1 MSASSGALF
10 RIGFGIVGMVLV
22 IRFFARGWIETL
34 LVEPAYHFT
43 YPGFEWVQVWPEP
56 WMQVHFLVIGLA
68 ALGIALGYRYRLSA
82 GLFAL
87 SLGYVELIDRSLY
100 LNHYYWVVLTGAV
113 MVFLPLNATLSLDAR
128 QGRVRTTPRYPAW
141 VVWMLRFQVGMVYV
155 FAGLAKLNGDWLL
168 RAEPLST
175 WLPARSEMW
184 LIGPVL
190 TLPVVAYLFSW
201 AGALFDLTIVG
212 WLSWRRSRPYA
223 YVALVVFHTL
233 TWLMFPSIGLFPL
246 LMSLSALVF
255 FDPAWPEPFLPS
267 QSAFPPP
274 GAKRRWGRW
283 PEGPEGVLENQASPR
298 LSPGWIG
305 VGALYVLVMI
315 ALPLRHHLIPGDVKW
330 TGEGYLGSWQV
341 MLSEKSASADFVVTD
356 RASGKT
362 WTVPPPDYLTERQRM
377 VMATDPVMIRQ
388 TARLIADD
396 LGGHV
401 EVAADVR
408 LSFNG
413 RMSQQF
419 TDPEVVISEEPLT
432 DGVEAFILAQTTG

>member
-1 MSASSGALF
+1 MSAASGALF

-22 IRFFARGWIETL
+22 VRFFARGWIETL
-34 LVEPAYHFT
+34 LIEPAYHFS
-43 YPGFEWVQVWPEP
+43 YPGFEWVQVWPDP
-56 WMQVHFLVIGLA
+56 WMHVHFLVIGLA

-100 LNHYYWVVLTGAV
+100 LNHYYWVVLTAAV
-113 MVFLPLNATLSLDAR
+113 MVFLPLNATLSVDAR
-128 QGRVRTTPRYPAW
+128 HGRVRTPARYPAW
-141 VVWMLRFQVGMVYV
+141 VIWMLRFQVGMVYV
-155 FAGLAKLNGDWLL
+155 FAGLAKLNADWLL

-212 WLSWRRSRPYA
+212 WLSWRPSRPYA
-223 YVALVVFHTL
+223 YVALVVFHTV

-255 FDPAWPEPFLPS
+255 FDPAWPEPFLPP
-267 QSAFPPP
+267 QGRAPAQP
-274 GAKRRWGRW
+274 GRVVRRRGRH
-283 PEGPEGVLENQASPR
+283 PA
-298 LSPGWIG
+298 WIG
-305 VGALYVLVMI
+305 LGAVYVLAMI
-315 ALPLRHHLIPGDVKW
+315 ALPLRHHLTPGDVKW

-356 RASGKT
+356 AASGKS
-362 WTVPPPDYLTERQRM
+362 WKVPPPDYLTERQRM

-388 TARLIADD
+388 TARLIADE
-396 LGGHV
+396 LGEGV

-413 RMSQQF
+413 RASRQF
-419 TDPEVVISEEPLT
+419 TDPDVVISEAPLT
-432 DGVEAFILAQTTG
+432 EAVEGFILAQPSN

>member
-1 MSASSGALF
+1 VISTSTIRARAAEEVSAASGALF
-10 RIGFGIVGMVLV
+10 RIGFGIVGVVLV
-22 IRFFARGWIETL
+22 VRFFARGWIETL
-34 LVEPAYHFT
+34 LIEPAYHFS

-56 WMQVHFLVIGLA
+56 WMNVHFIVIGLA

-100 LNHYYWVVLTGAV
+100 LNHYYWVVLTAAV
-113 MVFLPLNATLSLDAR
+113 MVFLPLNATFSLDAR
-128 QGRVRTTPRYPAW
+128 NGRVRTPARYPAW
-141 VVWMLRFQVGMVYV
+141 VIWMLRYQVGMVYV

-184 LIGPVL
+184 LIGPLL

-201 AGALFDLTIVG
+201 VGALFDLTIVG
-212 WLSWRRSRPYA
+212 WLSWRPSRPYA

-255 FDPAWPEPFLPS
+255 FDPAWPEPFLS
-267 QSAFPPP
+267 P
-274 GAKRRWGRW
+274 GRKASTG
-283 PEGPEGVLENQASPR
+283 ASPR
-298 LSPGWIG
+298 LHPAWIG
-305 VGALYVLVMI
+305 LGAVYVLVMI
-315 ALPLRHHLIPGDVKW
+315 AIPLRHHLTPGDVKW

-356 RASGKT
+356 AASGKS
-362 WTVPPPDYLTERQRM
+362 WKVPPPAYLTERQRM
-377 VMATDPVMIRQ
+377 VMANDPVMIRQ

-396 LGGHV
+396 LGGGV

-413 RMSQQF
+413 RTSRQF
-419 TDPEVVISEEPLT
+419 TDPEVVISEAPITE
-432 DGVEAFILAQTTG
+432 DIEGFILAQPLG

>member
-1 MSASSGALF
+1 MSTSAIRWRAAEEVSAASGALF
-10 RIGFGIVGMVLV
+10 RIGFGIVGVVLV
-22 IRFFARGWIETL
+22 VRFFARGWIETL
-34 LVEPAYHFT
+34 LIEPAYHFS
-43 YPGFEWVQVWPEP
+43 YPGFEWVRVWPEP
-56 WMQVHFLVIGLA
+56 WMHLHFLVIGLA
-68 ALGIALGYRYRLSA
+68 ALGIAIGYRYRLSA

-100 LNHYYWVVLTGAV
+100 LNHYYWLVLTAAV

-128 QGRVRTTPRYPAW
+128 HGRVRTPGRYPAW
-141 VVWMLRFQVGMVYV
+141 VIWMLRFQVGMVYV

-212 WLSWRRSRPYA
+212 WLSWRPSRPYA

-255 FDPAWPEPFLPS
+255 FDPAWLERFLPARKARVT
-267 QSAFPPP
+267 SAP
-274 GAKRRWGRW
+274 KRAGSLHH
-283 PEGPEGVLENQASPR
+283 PV
-298 LSPGWIG
+298 WIG
-305 VGALYVLVMI
+305 LGALYVMVMV
-315 ALPLRHHLIPGDVKW
+315 ALPLRHHLTPGDVKW

-356 RASGKT
+356 RDTGESWK
-362 WTVPPPDYLTERQRM
+362 VPPPDYLTERQRM
-377 VMATDPVMIRQ
+377 VMATDPVM
-388 TARLIADD
+388 
-396 LGGHV
+396 
-401 EVAADVR
+401 
-408 LSFNG
+408 
-413 RMSQQF
+413 
-419 TDPEVVISEEPLT
+419 
-432 DGVEAFILAQTTG
+432 

>member
-1 MSASSGALF
+1 VISTSTIRAKAAEEVSAASGALF
-10 RIGFGIVGMVLV
+10 RIGFGIVGMILV

-34 LVEPAYHFT
+34 LVEPAYHFS
-43 YPGFEWVQVWPEP
+43 YPGFEWVHVWPEP
-56 WMQVHFLVIGLA
+56 WMHAHFLVIGLA

-82 GLFAL
+82 GVFAL

-100 LNHYYWVVLTGAV
+100 LNHYYWVVLTGVV
-113 MVFLPLNATLSLDAR
+113 MVFLPLNATLSLDAHH
-128 QGRVRTTPRYPAW
+128 GRVRTPARYPAW
-141 VVWMLRFQVGMVYV
+141 VIWILRFQVGMVYV

-184 LIGPVL
+184 LIGPAL
-190 TLPVVAYLFSW
+190 TLPAVAYLFSW

-255 FDPAWPEPFLPS
+255 FDPAWPEPFLPP
-267 QSAFPPP
+267 QGGVPAQP
-274 GAKRRWGRW
+274 GRGDPVPR
-283 PEGPEGVLENQASPR
+283 R

-305 VGALYVLVMI
+305 LGAVYVLVMI
-315 ALPLRHHLIPGDVKW
+315 TLPLRHHLTPGDVKW

-356 RASGKT
+356 RDTGKS
-362 WTVPPPDYLTERQRM
+362 WRVPAPDYLTERQQM

-396 LGGHV
+396 LGGVV

-413 RMSQQF
+413 RTSRQF
-419 TDPEVVISEEPLT
+419 TDPEVVISEAPIT
-432 DGVEAFILAQTTG
+432 EAVKGFILSQPLG